1 VPYACVL
8 KKFSVGDNFDLSGFG
23 SRSTEPIE
31 SISFRIR
38 IHNTVKKGDTLVTK
52 TVEKNPYISGNSEKS
67 RCKVNYEEGF
77 PNI

>member
-1 VPYACVL
+1 MSYACVL

-38 IHNTVKKGDTLVTK
+38 IHNTVKIVIHCF
-52 TVEKNPYISGNSEKS
+52 KNIVGKILYVRKFGREQVQSQI
-67 RCKVNYEEGF
+67 
-77 PNI
+77 